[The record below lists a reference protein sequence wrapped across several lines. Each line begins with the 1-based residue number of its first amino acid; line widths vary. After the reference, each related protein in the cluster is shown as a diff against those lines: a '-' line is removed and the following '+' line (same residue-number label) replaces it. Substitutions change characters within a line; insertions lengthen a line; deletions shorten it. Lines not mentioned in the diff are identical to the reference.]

1 MTCVKRYE
9 DINLDEFNYTKP
21 IKFNNSYFGQMGMG
35 TNNEPI
41 YIQTPKIRVKTNI
54 KEVLQ
59 QKVPY
64 LEVIIPKNKLDFYDF
79 FINIDDKNI
88 KTTFSKSE
96 EWFGK
101 ALPLEAIDEMHKPL
115 TKGFKKNSEPTIRY
129 KIPILKGKVQCSV
142 YNQSRSFI
150 DINEIKEN
158 DEVILILHLKGLK
171 VLKQNYFC
179 ECYITQIKLFQEK
192 DLKYNIIENYSII
205 DDNEE
210 ITDIFDEEIMEVINE
225 KEKEKIEQNLKIQ
238 KLKDELISEENNLVM
253 KKKLLEDLEN
263 N

>member
-1 MTCVKRYE
+1 MACVKRYE
-9 DINLDEFNYTKP
+9 DVNLDDFNYTKP
-21 IKFNNSYFGQMGMG
+21 TKFNNSYFGQMSSGS
-35 TNNEPI
+35 NNEPI
-41 YIQTPKIRVKTNI
+41 YIQTPIIRVKSNI
-54 KEVLQ
+54 KEVLN

-64 LEVIIPKNKLDFYDF
+64 LELSIPKNRLDFYDL

-101 ALPLEAIDEMHKPL
+101 PLPLEAIDDMHKPL

-129 KIPILKGKVQCSV
+129 KIPIIKGKVQCSV
-142 YNQSRSFI
+142 YNQSKTFI

-192 DLKYNIIENYSII
+192 DLKYNIIQDYSFV
-205 DDNEE
+205 DDEE
-210 ITDIFDEEIMEVINE
+210 LLTDIFDEEILEVIDAD
-225 KEKEKIEQNLKIQ
+225 KKKK
-238 KLKDELISEENNLVM
+238 M
-253 KKKLLEDLEN
+253 KKKNKL
-263 N
+263 